1 MLSLHFLITLK
12 VNSSEHSCLVTFPQK
27 TPWKNLGERES
38 VPRHL
43 MMLCTVAT
51 LHRSRHSIISCSLF
65 ILRVFPQ
72 AQPTTCSATFSQ
84 HGKLFLPNSPSST
97 DGWKTQLE
105 RGKKCAH
112 DGSHRRHQFL
122 ALPTILLRKER
133 REGKKLLIY
142 QRRNKFT

>member
-1 MLSLHFLITLK
+1 MWHVESSFFNNSESEQQRALVSCHVSSKNTLK
-12 VNSSEHSCLVTFPQK
+12 KPR
-27 TPWKNLGERES
+27 WES

-51 LHRSRHSIISCSLF
+51 LHRSRHSIISCSLC

-72 AQPTTCSATFSQ
+72 AQPTTSLG
-84 HGKLFLPNSPSST
+84 HFLT
-97 DGWKTQLE
+97 TWKTFCQIHRARPMAEKQPE
-105 RGKKCAH
+105 RGKNCAH

-133 REGKKLLIY
+133 RGKKLLIY